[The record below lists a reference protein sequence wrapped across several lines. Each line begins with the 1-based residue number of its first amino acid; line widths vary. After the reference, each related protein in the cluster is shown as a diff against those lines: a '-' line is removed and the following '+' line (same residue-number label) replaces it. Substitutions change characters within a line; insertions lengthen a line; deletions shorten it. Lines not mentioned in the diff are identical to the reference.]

1 MLKFGIMG
9 MNKGNGHPYSFSAI
23 FNGYDEDALAACP
36 FSTIQSY
43 LGAHHR
49 NEVMIKDAQ
58 VTHVWTQDRTMSEDV
73 AKLSKIPNIVDKYE
87 DMIGEVD
94 AIILARDD
102 PHNHWEMARPFIEK
116 GIPIYI
122 DKVLAHNLE
131 DMNKIINATG
141 DDYPIMAGSPSRYSL
156 NIEKA
161 KKEIGDLSSVRSIF
175 GTSGVTWI
183 RYANH
188 LLDGICHLFGTDVDT
203 VQNVGKDGFDIV
215 HICYKNGLNMVL
227 QVITGLSEP
236 IEFTCYS
243 KAGQDHYKC
252 VWSDSDQNYKS
263 YFSGFC
269 GMLETFTEM
278 VKTGKQVLPL
288 SECVNVS
295 KIVIAGEISRN
306 EGGRIVNIDE
316 LK

>member
-9 MNKGNGHPYSFSAI
+9 MNEGNGHPYSFSAI
-23 FNGYDEDALAACP
+23 FNGYDEDAVEECP
-36 FSTIQSY
+36 FSTIKAY
-43 LGAHHR
+43 LNAHHR
-49 NEVMIKDAQ
+49 NEIMIKDAE
-58 VTHVWTQDRTMSEDV
+58 VTHVWTQDRKMSESV
-73 AKLSKIPNIVDKYE
+73 ARISKIPNIVDHYE
-87 DMIGEVD
+87 DFIGEVD
-94 AIILARDD
+94 AVILARDD

-131 DMNKIINATG
+131 DMNKILDATG
-141 DDYPIMAGSPSRYSL
+141 DDYPIMAGSPSRYSN

-161 KKEIGDLSSVRSIF
+161 KKEIADIDAVWTIHGISS
-175 GTSGVTWI
+175 VTWI

-188 LLDGICHLFGTDVDT
+188 LLDGICYLFGTDVET

-215 HICYKNGLNMVL
+215 HIRYKNGLNMVL

-243 KAGQDHYKC
+243 KAGQDHYKV
-252 VWSDSDQNYKS
+252 VWSDRDQDYKS

-278 VKTGKQVLPL
+278 VKSGKQILPL
-288 SECVNVS
+288 SECAAVS
-295 KIVIAGEISRN
+295 RIVIAGEISRN
-306 EGGRIVNIDE
+306 EGGRIVHIDE